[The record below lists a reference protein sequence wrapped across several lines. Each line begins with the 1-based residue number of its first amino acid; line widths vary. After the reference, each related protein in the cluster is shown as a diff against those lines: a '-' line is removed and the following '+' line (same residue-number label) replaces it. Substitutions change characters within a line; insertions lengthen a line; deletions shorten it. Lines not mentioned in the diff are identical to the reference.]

1 MDLEYSGLMLN
12 VLSAS
17 LFRVFGLLCCWKY
30 PHGPPRPDI
39 TAYDET
45 FSKSMKVKVV

>member
-1 MDLEYSGLMLN
+1 MDLEYSGLMLI

-17 LFRVFGLLCCWKY
+17 LLRVFGLLWCWKY
-30 PHGPPRPDI
+30 PHGLDI

-45 FSKSMKVKVV
+45 FLKSMKVKVV

>member
-1 MDLEYSGLMLN
+1 MDLEYSRLMLI

-17 LFRVFGLLCCWKY
+17 LLRGFGLLCCWKY
-30 PHGPPRPDI
+30 PHGPDI
-39 TAYDET
+39 TAET